1 MPEAYRHAPHD
12 QHHDAGQ
19 AYGHGHPQSADGHS
33 HGPAP
38 TERGFLPAM
47 LLNLGFALAEA
58 LAGLLG
64 GSLALIADAGHNL
77 SDVLGLLIAWGAV
90 RLSRRAPAGRRTY
103 GFHRASILAALAN
116 AMLLLLATGAI
127 AIESLQRFGAPQP
140 VPTGLMFWVAL
151 VGIAVNAGTSLFF
164 VRGGD
169 VNRRGAFLH
178 LAADAGVSAGVVAGA
193 VLIRWTGWTWVDPAL
208 GLLIGAVILVGTW
221 GLLRESLDLAMDA
234 VPRGLDPAAINACLA
249 GLPGVAA
256 VHDLHIWPLSTTETA
271 LTAHLVRPGAAL
283 DDAFL
288 AAATG
293 LLADRFGIRH
303 ATLQVEAGDPAYPCA
318 LAPAGTL

>member
-1 MPEAYRHAPHD
+1 MAAAHRHDGHEPPHD
-12 QHHDAGQ
+12 
-19 AYGHGHPQSADGHS
+19 HGHTHGAGGHS

-38 TERGFLPAM
+38 AERGFLPAT
-47 LLNLGFALAEA
+47 LLNLGFALAEGV
-58 LAGLLG
+58 AGLLG

-90 RLSRRAPAGRRTY
+90 RLSRRAPSGRRTY
-103 GFHRASILAALAN
+103 GFHRASILAALGN
-116 AMLLLLATGAI
+116 AVLLLLATGAI
-127 AIESLQRFGAPQP
+127 ALESFQRLGAPEP

-151 VGIAVNAGTSLFF
+151 LGIGVNAGTALFF

-178 LAADAGVSAGVVAGA
+178 LAADAGVSAGVVVGA
-193 VLIRWTGWTWVDPAL
+193 VLIRWTGWSWVDPAL
-208 GLLIGAVILVGTW
+208 GLVIGSVILAGTW

-234 VPRGLDPAAINACLA
+234 VPRGLDPAKVEACLA

-288 AAATG
+288 ATTAR

-303 ATLQVEAGDPAYPCA
+303 ATLQVEAGDPSNPCV

>member
-1 MPEAYRHAPHD
+1 MPGTHRRDRPEPSHE
-12 QHHDAGQ
+12 
-19 AYGHGHPQSADGHS
+19 HGHRHGAGGHS

-38 TERGFLPAM
+38 AEQGFLPAT
-47 LLNLGFALAEA
+47 LLNLGFALAEGV
-58 LAGLLG
+58 AGLLG

-77 SDVLGLLIAWGAV
+77 SDVLGLLVAWGAV

-103 GFHRASILAALAN
+103 GFHRASILAALGN
-116 AMLLLLATGAI
+116 AVLLLLVTGGI
-127 AIESLQRFGAPQP
+127 ALESLQRFGAPHP

-151 VGIAVNAGTSLFF
+151 LGIGVNAGTALFF

-169 VNRRGAFLH
+169 VNRRAAFLH

-193 VLIRWTGWTWVDPAL
+193 VLIGWTGWSWVDPAL
-208 GLLIGAVILVGTW
+208 GLAIGTVILAGTW

-234 VPRGLDPAAINACLA
+234 VPRGLDPAAVEACLA

-271 LTAHLVRPGAAL
+271 LTAHLVRPGAVL

-288 AAATG
+288 ATTAG

-303 ATLQVEAGDPAYPCA
+303 ATLQVEAGDPSHPCA